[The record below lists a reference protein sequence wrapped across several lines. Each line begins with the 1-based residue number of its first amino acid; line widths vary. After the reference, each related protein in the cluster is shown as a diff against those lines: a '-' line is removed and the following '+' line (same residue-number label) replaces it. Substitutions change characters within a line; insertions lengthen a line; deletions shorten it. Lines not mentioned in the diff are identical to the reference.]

1 MAKKEKSSSVYKV
14 IELVGTSN
22 TSFADAAQSAVVA
35 ASKTIK
41 DIRVAEVTKLDLK
54 VDKGGKMVFR
64 AKLKLSFKYHQVA

>member
-1 MAKKEKSSSVYKV
+1 MAKKGKGNSVYKM

-22 TSFADAAQSAVVA
+22 TSFADAAQSAVMA

-54 VDKGGKMVFR
+54 ADKGGKMVFR
-64 AKLKLSFKYHQVA
+64 AKLKLSFKYHQDA

>member
-64 AKLKLSFKYHQVA
+64 AKLKLSFKYHQAA